1 MMRRITTAAR
11 SVTDAIRTS
20 ADRHMRLVLALLV
33 ATHLG
38 LVVLDLA
45 GRAAYGGIEPTW
57 LGDAVDSPILPIG
70 SSLIAFGL
78 LVSPHPPRLL
88 RVLWA
93 SDAWLTTWAS
103 LNLAVGL
110 TAGRPVSLVGPLL
123 AFAMAGV
130 SAVATDYWATRETRG
145 PAWTES

>member
-1 MMRRITTAAR
+1 MRITTAAR
-11 SVTDAIRTS
+11 AVTEAIRTS
-20 ADRHMRLVLALLV
+20 ADRHMRLVLVLLV
-33 ATHLG
+33 AAHLG

-45 GRAAYGGIEPTW
+45 GRAAYGGIEPTL

-70 SSLIAFGL
+70 SALIACGL

-93 SDAWLTTWAS
+93 STAWLVTWAG

-123 AFAMAGV
+123 ALVMAGL
-130 SAVATDYWATRETRG
+130 SAVAADFWATRETQE
-145 PAWTES
+145 PAWTKI